1 MPRIRIRVRTVMI
14 AIATMAVV
22 MGLLKNVRY
31 WIDQPPS
38 SVAVLV
44 LVAVMTIIVLRHT
57 TKRPD
62 DQSDLEQR
70 SERLCRLNE
79 NGDPLTEADV
89 TSSQSAI
96 SSSSSPDSA
105 REYANC
111 GTSPGVSKTAGPWSM
126 FKPASLLPVLFF
138 AGFLFVMDALMVNIV
153 FLSLLVGIFQVVV
166 GLPLLFLKDGRRQ
179 RLRNIAIFVGVL
191 VMVVVMVKVNAY
203 IAPLHADRLIE
214 AIESYRAATGVYPK
228 KLDDLVPKF
237 IDHVPC
243 AQYTL
248 GGIFWYTGG
257 GTAEPP
263 MLWYNPHG
271 MDHRIYRFKTKDWGY
286 LG

>member
-1 MPRIRIRVRTVMI
+1 
-14 AIATMAVV
+14 
-22 MGLLKNVRY
+22 
-31 WIDQPPS
+31 
-38 SVAVLV
+38 
-44 LVAVMTIIVLRHT
+44 
-57 TKRPD
+57 
-62 DQSDLEQR
+62 
-70 SERLCRLNE
+70 
-79 NGDPLTEADV
+79 
-89 TSSQSAI
+89 
-96 SSSSSPDSA
+96 
-105 REYANC
+105 
-111 GTSPGVSKTAGPWSM
+111 M

-138 AGFLFVMDALMVNIV
+138 AGLLFVMDALLVNTV

-166 GLPLLFLKDGRRQ
+166 GLPLLFLKQDGRRQ
-179 RLRNIAIFVGVL
+179 RLRNIGTFVGVL
-191 VMVVVMVKVNAY
+191 VMVVVMVNVNAY

-237 IDHVPC
+237 IDHVQY

-248 GGIFWYTGG
+248 DGIFWYTGG

>member
-1 MPRIRIRVRTVMI
+1 
-14 AIATMAVV
+14 MA
-22 MGLLKNVRY
+22 
-31 WIDQPPS
+31 
-38 SVAVLV
+38 LV
-44 LVAVMTIIVLRHT
+44 G
-57 TKRPD
+57 
-62 DQSDLEQR
+62 
-70 SERLCRLNE
+70 RL
-79 NGDPLTEADV
+79 
-89 TSSQSAI
+89 
-96 SSSSSPDSA
+96 SPA
-105 REYANC
+105 A
-111 GTSPGVSKTAGPWSM
+111 M
-126 FKPASLLPVLFF
+126 FKPSSLRPVLFF
-138 AGFLFVMDALMVNIV
+138 AGLLFVMDALLVNMV

-166 GLPLLFLKDGRRQ
+166 GLPLLFLKQDRRQ
-179 RLRNIAIFVGVL
+179 RLRNIGIFVGVL
-191 VMVVVMVKVNAY
+191 VMVAVMVKVNAY

-237 IDHVPC
+237 IDHVPY